1 MRTEILAA
9 DRGFLCRAFDAAGNL
24 YAEIWGECPLWL
36 EAKMGRFLETMQ
48 ARK

>member
-9 DRGFLCRAFDAAGNL
+9 DRGYLCRAYEANGEL
-24 YAEIWGECPLWL
+24 YAEIWGECPLWT
-36 EAKMGRFLETMQ
+36 EAKMTRFLETMQ